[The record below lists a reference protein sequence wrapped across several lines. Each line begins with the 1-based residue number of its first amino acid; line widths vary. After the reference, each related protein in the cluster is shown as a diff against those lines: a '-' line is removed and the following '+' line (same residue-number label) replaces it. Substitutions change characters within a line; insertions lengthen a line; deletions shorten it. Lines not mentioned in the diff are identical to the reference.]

1 MVKSMS
7 GRDMPSR
14 PRQKGAGLAREAASL
29 ALAGTLSACTLLGGN
44 GADGGIS
51 DTVYAPASLD
61 GVPDN
66 LASRANSVLQTYKA
80 PPTSILEARRRAD
93 RAAETIEEFLSSE
106 GYLAASAVP
115 LPIDTAATTPKVE
128 ITPGKRFRI
137 ASVAVAIDGE
147 IDPDTGAEIERA
159 KKGLLIGGPAHTS
172 SIERMDTVLV
182 NHMKE
187 AGYAFAASEDIDVL
201 ASRADAS
208 VEITYTLIPGPR
220 VKLGELILPDDITTR
235 PPSVRVMQT
244 WKTGD
249 YYTPEKIRTLRTRLR
264 SSGLYDGIGIEVS
277 ETPDADGT
285 HAVELLLADAK
296 PRSIGIGASLSTT
309 EGAGVDA
316 FWEKRNIT
324 GRGDT
329 VRVEGAVANISRHLT
344 ASYELPNIGR
354 YGRTLD
360 AEIGARQEET
370 DAYDLTGLKTGA
382 TLSQPFNKN
391 FTISAGAYVDV
402 TRTVEY
408 ELTRSGPS
416 DPIDQVTFSTPLSGT
431 YNTVKNAL
439 DPQDGN
445 RLFLTLEP
453 SVSTGTVN
461 AVYTRYLTN
470 ATTYHSF
477 TDSLIA
483 AARIEAGGFLG
494 DTDVPAD
501 RLFFAGG
508 GGTVRGYAYQSLSP
522 TNADG
527 DYVGGEAL
535 FDASL
540 ELRWRKSKRWGYVA
554 FVDSGAAAA
563 DFGEVFGDLRSAFGV
578 GVRYY
583 PGFGPIRLDIATP
596 ISPRDGD
603 DPVQIYI
610 SIGQAF

>member
-1 MVKSMS
+1 
-7 GRDMPSR
+7 MPSR
-14 PRQKGAGLAREAASL
+14 PRQTGTGLARCAASL
-29 ALAGTLSACTLLGGN
+29 ALAGTLSACTLLGGKGTGI
-44 GADGGIS
+44 GASGP
-51 DTVYAPASLD
+51 VYAPATLEGLPDSLS
-61 GVPDN
+61 
-66 LASRANSVLQTYKA
+66 ARTSAVLQTYNA
-80 PPTSILEARRRAD
+80 PPASLLEARRRAD
-93 RAAETIEEFLSSE
+93 MAAETAEEFLASE

-115 LPIDTAATTPKVE
+115 QRIDSSTGTPIIQ
-128 ITPGKRFRI
+128 ITPGQRFRI
-137 ASVAVAIDGE
+137 ASVTVDLDGGV
-147 IDPDTGAEIERA
+147 DDDTQAEIERA

-182 NHMKE
+182 NHLKE
-187 AGYAFAASEDIDVL
+187 SGYAFAASDDIDVL
-201 ASRADAS
+201 ASRAEGT
-208 VEITYTLIPGPR
+208 VEITYMLRPGPR
-220 VKLGELILPDDITTR
+220 VRLGELVLPDEVSTR
-235 PPSVRVMQT
+235 PPAIRVMQS

-249 YYTPEKIRTLRTRLR
+249 YYTPEKILTLRTRLR
-264 SSGLYDGIGIEVS
+264 SSGLYDGIGIEIA
-277 ETPDADGT
+277 EAPDLDGT
-285 HAVELLLADAK
+285 YPVELKLADAK
-296 PRSIGIGASLSTT
+296 PRSIGVGASLSTT
-309 EGAGVDA
+309 EGAGIDA
-316 FWEKRNIT
+316 YWEKRNIT
-324 GRGDT
+324 GRGDS
-329 VRVEGAVANISRHLT
+329 VRVEASVANLSRNLT
-344 ASYELPNIGR
+344 TSYELPNIGR

-360 AEIGARQEET
+360 AEIGARQLET

-391 FTISAGAYVDV
+391 FTLSAGAYVDV

-416 DPIDQVTFSTPLSGT
+416 DPIDQVTFFTPLSGT
-431 YNTVKNAL
+431 YDTVKNTL

-461 AVYTRYLTN
+461 ATYTRYLTN

-522 TNADG
+522 QNADG

-535 FDASL
+535 FDASF
-540 ELRWRKSKRWGYVA
+540 ELRWRKSKRWGYAA
-554 FVDSGAAAA
+554 FVDTGAAAS
-563 DFGEVFGDLRSAFGV
+563 DFGEVFGDLCTAVGL

-583 PGFGPIRLDIATP
+583 PGFGPIRFDIATP
-596 ISPRDGD
+596 VNPRDGD
-603 DPVQIYI
+603 DPVQVYI

>member
-1 MVKSMS
+1 MVKPMP
-7 GRDMPSR
+7 GRHMPSR
-14 PRQKGAGLAREAASL
+14 PRLKGAGLARGAASL

-44 GADGGIS
+44 GANGGIS
-51 DTVYAPASLD
+51 GTVYAPASLD

-66 LASRANSVLQTYKA
+66 LASRANDVLQTYQA
-80 PPTSILEARRRAD
+80 PPASILEARRRAD
-93 RAAETIEEFLSSE
+93 RAAETVEEFLSAE
-106 GYLAASAVP
+106 GYLAATAIP
-115 LPIDTAATTPKVE
+115 QPIDNAAATPTIE

-137 ASVAVAIDGE
+137 ASVTIAVDGE
-147 IDPDTGAEIERA
+147 LDPDTAKEIDRA

-182 NHMKE
+182 NHLKE
-187 AGYAFAASEDIDVL
+187 AGYAFASSEDIDVL

-208 VEITYTLIPGPR
+208 VEITYRLAPGPR
-220 VKLGELILPDDITTR
+220 VKLGELILPDDIKTR

-249 YYTPEKIRTLRTRLR
+249 YYTPDKIRTLRTRLR

-285 HAVELLLADAK
+285 HSVELLLADAK
-296 PRSIGIGASLSTT
+296 PRSVGIGASLSTT

-316 FWEKRNIT
+316 FWEKRNYT

-329 VRVEGAVANISRHLT
+329 VRVEGAVANISRNLT
-344 ASYELPNIGR
+344 ARYELPNIGR

-360 AEIGARQEET
+360 AEIGARQQET

-391 FTISAGAYVDV
+391 FTISAGAYVDL

-416 DPIDQVTFSTPLSGT
+416 DPIDQVTFSTPLSAT
-431 YNTVKNAL
+431 YNTVNNAL

-483 AARIEAGGFLG
+483 AARVEAGGFLG

-522 TNADG
+522 QNADG

-535 FDASL
+535 FDAAF

-563 DFGEVFGDLRSAFGV
+563 DFGEVFGDLRSAFGL

-596 ISPRDGD
+596 ISPREGD
-603 DPVQIYI
+603 DPVQVYI

>member
-1 MVKSMS
+1 MVKSMP
-7 GRDMPSR
+7 GRHLPSR
-14 PRQKGAGLAREAASL
+14 PRQKGAGLARGAASL

-44 GADGGIS
+44 GANGGIS
-51 DTVYAPASLD
+51 GTVYAPASLD

-66 LASRANSVLQTYKA
+66 LASRANSVLQTYDT
-80 PPTSILEARRRAD
+80 PPASILEARRRAD
-93 RAAETIEEFLSSE
+93 RAAETVEEFLSSE
-106 GYLAASAVP
+106 GYLAVSAMP
-115 LPIDTAATTPKVE
+115 QRIETAASTPTIDV
-128 ITPGKRFRI
+128 TPGARFRI
-137 ASVAVAIDGE
+137 ASVTVAYEGDIDPGTNAE
-147 IDPDTGAEIERA
+147 IDRA
-159 KKGLLIGGPAHTS
+159 KKGLLVGGPAHTS
-172 SIERMDTVLV
+172 SIERMDAVLV
-182 NHMKE
+182 NHLKE
-187 AGYAFAASEDIDVL
+187 AGYAFATSADIDVL
-201 ASRADAS
+201 ASRAETS

-220 VKLGELILPDDITTR
+220 VKLGELILPDDATTR
-235 PPSVRVMQT
+235 PPAIRVMQS
-244 WKTGD
+244 WKMGD

-264 SSGLYDGIGIEVS
+264 SSGLYDGIGIEIA

-285 HAVELLLADAK
+285 HSVELLLAESK
-296 PRSIGIGASLSTT
+296 PRSVGVGASLSTT
-309 EGAGVDA
+309 EGAGIDA

-329 VRVEGAVANISRHLT
+329 VRVEGAVANISRNLT

-360 AEIGARQEET
+360 AEIGARQQET

-416 DPIDQVTFSTPLSGT
+416 DPIDQVTFSTPLSAT

-445 RLFLTLEP
+445 RLLLTLEP

-477 TDSLIA
+477 TDKLIA
-483 AARIEAGGFLG
+483 AARVEAGGFMG

-522 TNADG
+522 TNLDG
-527 DYVGGEAL
+527 DYLGGEAL
-535 FDASL
+535 FDASF
-540 ELRWRKSKRWGYVA
+540 ELRWRKSKRWGYAA
-554 FVDSGAAAA
+554 FVDTGAAAA
-563 DFGEVFGDLRSAFGV
+563 DFGEVFGDLRSAFGL

-596 ISPRDGD
+596 ISPREGD

>member
-1 MVKSMS
+1 MVKSMAS
-7 GRDMPSR
+7 RHLSSR
-14 PRQKGAGLAREAASL
+14 PRQTGTGLARCAASL
-29 ALAGTLSACTLLGGN
+29 ALAGSLSACSLLGGN
-44 GADGGIS
+44 GANGGVTG
-51 DTVYAPASLD
+51 TVYTPADLD
-61 GVPDN
+61 GIPDN
-66 LASRANSVLQTYKA
+66 LADRADSVLQTYQA
-80 PPTSILEARRRAD
+80 PPASLLEARRRAD
-93 RAAETIEEFLSSE
+93 RAAGTVEEFLASE
-106 GYLAASAVP
+106 GYLAARAVP
-115 LPIDTAATTPKVE
+115 QRIEQSTSTPRIE

-137 ASVAVAIDGE
+137 ASVTVDFVGDIDAGTRE
-147 IDPDTGAEIERA
+147 EVNKAR
-159 KKGLLIGGPAHTS
+159 KGLLIGGPAHTS
-172 SIERMDTVLV
+172 SIERMDALLV
-182 NHMKE
+182 NHMKN
-187 AGYAFAASEDIDVL
+187 AGYAFAISGDIDVL
-201 ASRADAS
+201 ASRADAN
-208 VEITYTLIPGPR
+208 VEVTYTLIPGPR
-220 VKLGELILPDDITTR
+220 VKLGELVLPDEISTR
-235 PPSVRVMQT
+235 PRAVRVMRT
-244 WKTGD
+244 WQPGE
-249 YYTPEKIRTLRTRLR
+249 YYTPDKIRTLRTRLR
-264 SSGLYDGIGIEVS
+264 SSGLYDGIGIEIS

-285 HAVELLLADAK
+285 YPVELLLAESK
-296 PRSIGIGASLSTT
+296 PRSVGVGASLSTT
-309 EGAGVDA
+309 EGAGIDTY
-316 FWEKRNIT
+316 WEKRNIT
-324 GRGDT
+324 GRGDK
-329 VRVEGAVANISRHLT
+329 VRVEGAVANISRNLT
-344 ASYELPNIGR
+344 AKYELPNIGR

-360 AEIGARQEET
+360 AEIGARQLET

-408 ELTRSGPS
+408 ALTRSGPS
-416 DPIDQVTFSTPLSGT
+416 DPIDQVTFFTPLSAT
-431 YNTVKNAL
+431 YNTVKNTL

-461 AVYTRYLTN
+461 AVYTRYLSN

-477 TDSLIA
+477 TDSLVA
-483 AARIEAGGFLG
+483 AARVEAGGFLG

-522 TNADG
+522 QNADG

-540 ELRWRKSKRWGYVA
+540 ELRWRKSKRWGYAA
-554 FVDSGAAAA
+554 FVDTGAAAA
-563 DFGEVFGDLRSAFGV
+563 DFGEVFGDLRSAFGL

-603 DPVQIYI
+603 DPVQVYI